1 MSEINTDLS
10 QYTIDEL
17 FTLFEININ
26 SNTTYETLTEQIYT
40 NGTKMIDLFKNKNN
54 TLSLFFEKAMKYLL
68 ENNNTSTNNQYII
81 ENPNHYKYGE
91 SINQIKNMNTTNN
104 DYMFNSNSG
113 AGNPIH
119 RKTVTKLFNIDS
131 RFRDNYNTTTS
142 TNFTVQ
148 LQIEQKN
155 VIEMKLCDVEIPTTY
170 YPIST
175 SLGNNYM
182 WIKFIKDLDD
192 DTNNKYMY
200 IFIPDGNY
208 YFEDLINYING
219 ISCLK
224 LLNNNPTNASINLD
238 LVYNNGSVG
247 TGTGKIQLGI
257 FTLAD
262 ISGNS
267 FNNNYT
273 SIELNF
279 NGSYLYDFSGNIVKK
294 TVIMNITQMN
304 NIYGGNKYL
313 QKSNSNI
320 QNNFGW
326 LLGYKYK
333 LYTGALSYISE
344 GVMDILGP
352 RYLYLIID
360 DGISSS
366 VNTNFFSAAGTGLNS
381 NTIARISLKSPPFNI
396 QSQNDFSV
404 YTEPRYYFGPV
415 TISKFN
421 ISLVDE
427 YKRIIDIN
435 NNDISFTLR
444 LTVIYSD

>member
-1 MSEINTDLS
+1 MSDNVNTDLT
-10 QYTIDEL
+10 QYTLDEL
-17 FTLFEININ
+17 FVLFDIKINKD
-26 SNTTYETLTEQIYT
+26 TTYESLSQEIKN
-40 NGTKMIDLFKNKNN
+40 NGTKMIEMFKYKNN
-54 TLSLFFEKAMKYLL
+54 SLSIFFEKAMNYLL
-68 ENNNTSTNNQYII
+68 QDNNILIENNII
-81 ENPNHYKYGE
+81 QNPNHYKYGALTT
-91 SINQIKNMNTTNN
+91 QNTNNN
-104 DYMFNSNSG
+104 DYMFNSNYG

-131 RFRDNYNTTTS
+131 RFRDNYSITTS
-142 TNFTVQ
+142 TNFSVQ

-155 VIEMKLCDVEIPTTY
+155 VIEMKLCDLEIPTTY

-175 SLGNNYM
+175 SLGNNYF
-182 WIKFIKDLDD
+182 WIKFI
-192 DTNNKYMY
+192 NNINDSLNLYMY

-219 ISCLK
+219 VSCLK
-224 LLNNNPTNASINLD
+224 LLNNFTSASIYLD
-238 LVYNNGSVG
+238 LIYNNGTVG
-247 TGTGKIQLGI
+247 TGTGKIELGI
-257 FTLAD
+257 RTTDLVV
-262 ISGNS
+262 NT
-267 FNNNYT
+267 NKNNYT

-279 NGSYLYDFSGNIVKK
+279 NAPLLYDSFGNIIK
-294 TVIMNITQMN
+294 TSIVMNLNTMIN
-304 NIYGGNKYL
+304 NYGSNKYL
-313 QKSNSNI
+313 IKQNANI
-320 QNNFGW
+320 QHSFGW
-326 LLGYKYK
+326 LLGFKER
-333 LYTGALSYISE
+333 LYTGSLFYKSE

-352 RYLYLIID
+352 RYLFLIID

-366 VNTNFFSAAGTGLNS
+366 VNTNFFSASGTGLNS

-435 NNDISFTLR
+435 KNDISFTLR

>member
-1 MSEINTDLS
+1 MSDINTDLS
-10 QYTIDEL
+10 QYTLDEL
-17 FTLFEININ
+17 FTLFDIKIN
-26 SNTTYETLTEQIYT
+26 SNTTYEALTEQIKI
-40 NGTKMIDLFKNKNN
+40 NGTKMVELFKNKNN
-54 TLSLFFEKAMKYLL
+54 KLSIFFEKAMNYLL
-68 ENNNTSTNNQYII
+68 ENNSLFNENFII
-81 ENPNHYKYGE
+81 RRPNHYKYGE
-91 SINQIKNMNTTNN
+91 STMLTATNN
-104 DYMFNSNSG
+104 DYMFNSNYG

-119 RKTVTKLFNIDS
+119 RKTVTKLFNVDS
-131 RFRDNYNTTTS
+131 RFRDNYNTTSS
-142 TNFTVQ
+142 TNFSVQ

-155 VIEMKLCDVEIPTTY
+155 VIEMKLCDLEIPTTY

-175 SLGNNYM
+175 TLGNNYM
-182 WIKFIKDLDD
+182 WIKFIKDPINDI
-192 DTNNKYMY
+192 NNKYVY
-200 IFIPDGNY
+200 VFIPDGNY

-219 ISCLK
+219 VSCLK
-224 LLNNNPTNASINLD
+224 LLNNPTNSSINLD
-238 LVYNNGSVG
+238 LIYNNGTVG

-257 FTLAD
+257 FTSAD

-267 FNNNYT
+267 NDNYT

-294 TVIMNITQMN
+294 TVVMNITQMI
-304 NIYGGNKYL
+304 NIYGGNRYL
-313 QKSNSNI
+313 QKSNYNI

-326 LLGYKYK
+326 LLGYKNK
-333 LYTGALSYISE
+333 LYTGELSYISE
-344 GVMDILGP
+344 GVMDIIGP

-427 YKRIIDIN
+427 YKRVLDLN
-435 NNDISFTLR
+435 KNDISFTLR

>member
-17 FTLFEININ
+17 FSLFDISING
-26 SNTTYETLTEQIYT
+26 NTTYETLTEQIKT
-40 NGTKMIDLFKNKNN
+40 NGTKMINYFKNKNN
-54 TLSLFFEKAMKYLL
+54 TLSIFFEKAMKYLL
-68 ENNNTSTNNQYII
+68 ENNSTSLNNQFLI
-81 ENPNHYKYGE
+81 ENPNHYKFGE
-91 SINQIKNMNTTNN
+91 PNSQNKQITNNN
-104 DYMFNSNSG
+104 DYMFNSNTG

-131 RFRDNYNTTTS
+131 RFRDNYDSTLS

-182 WIKFIKDLDD
+182 WVKFIKDLID

-200 IFIPDGNY
+200 LFIPDGNY

-219 ISCLK
+219 TSCFK
-224 LLNNNPTNASINLD
+224 LLNNPTNGSIYLD
-238 LVYNNGSVG
+238 LTYNNGSVG
-247 TGTGKIQLGI
+247 TGTGRIQLGI
-257 FTLAD
+257 FTVSD

-267 FNNNYT
+267 SSDNYT
-273 SIELNF
+273 SVELNF

-294 TVIMNITQMN
+294 SVVMNITQMI
-304 NIYGGNKYL
+304 NIYGGNRYL
-313 QKSNSNI
+313 QKSNINV

-326 LLGYKYK
+326 LLGFKYK

-344 GVMDILGP
+344 GIMDILGP

-427 YKRIIDIN
+427 YKRIVDIN
-435 NNDISFTLR
+435 NNDLSFTLR